1 MNIPTLSDE
10 IALAVDD
17 YIAVITID
25 RPSKLNAM
33 TPAMAADLVTAV
45 RYCNDSDDV
54 RAVVL
59 TGAGAKSFS
68 VGSDIT
74 ALDSYSTPWDFRNR
88 TDYCDA
94 IRRLLKP
101 TIAAVN
107 GYALGGGLET
117 ALSCDI
123 RIASSTAKFG
133 APEVKL
139 GWIGGGGMTAFL
151 SSAAGPSNAALMLMT
166 GDPIDAQRA
175 LDWHLVSEVVAPQD
189 LLEHAIAIARTIA
202 TRAPIAAET
211 AKVNLRAAANMSEDQ
226 ALEYERDLQTICFAT
241 DDAAEG
247 RRAFAENDHPAS
259 GGVDH
264 LMTAIQRARTQTWPP
279 TAEVSLPTDHQR
291 ATLVGRV
298 FRVDAGGPSVVT
310 VRDGELV
317 DITVTF
323 ATMRDLAEH
332 PDPAKAVRSAEG
344 TPIGSLADALTAT
357 PPEHTAPDR
366 HRLLCPIDL
375 QAVKAAGV
383 TFVASMLER
392 MIEERSRGDAER
404 AEHFRRHIVELTGA
418 HLADITPGSEAAAQL
433 KELLVA
439 EDAWSQYLEVGIGP
453 DAEIFTKTAPMA
465 SVGTAVDIGVHP
477 RSTWN
482 NPEPEVVLLV
492 SSTNRIVGA
501 TLGNDVNLRDFEGRS
516 ALLLTK
522 AKDNNASCAV
532 GPFVRLFDDSFDLE
546 HRAALRSRAA
556 GGRPRRL
563 PPQRTVLDEADQP

>member
-1 MNIPTLSDE
+1 
-10 IALAVDD
+10 
-17 YIAVITID
+17 
-25 RPSKLNAM
+25 
-33 TPAMAADLVTAV
+33 
-45 RYCNDSDDV
+45 
-54 RAVVL
+54 
-59 TGAGAKSFS
+59 
-68 VGSDIT
+68 
-74 ALDSYSTPWDFRNR
+74 
-88 TDYCDA
+88 
-94 IRRLLKP
+94 
-101 TIAAVN
+101 
-107 GYALGGGLET
+107 
-117 ALSCDI
+117 
-123 RIASSTAKFG
+123 
-133 APEVKL
+133 
-139 GWIGGGGMTAFL
+139 MTA
-151 SSAAGPSNAALMLMT
+151 T
-166 GDPIDAQRA
+166 HR
-175 LDWHLVSEVVAPQD
+175 V
-189 LLEHAIAIARTIA
+189 
-202 TRAPIAAET
+202 
-211 AKVNLRAAANMSEDQ
+211 
-226 ALEYERDLQTICFAT
+226 
-241 DDAAEG
+241 
-247 RRAFAENDHPAS
+247 
-259 GGVDH
+259 
-264 LMTAIQRARTQTWPP
+264 RTQTWPP

-332 PDPAKAVRSAEG
+332 PDPANAVRSAEG
-344 TPIGSLADALTAT
+344 TPIGSLAEALTAT
-357 PPEHTAPDR
+357 PPEHTTPDR

-532 GPFVRLFDDSFDLE
+532 GPFVRLFDDSFDLDTVRHCE
-546 HRAALRSRAA
+546 VELRVEGRDGYLLNGRSSMKQISREPQELVRQLTATHQYPDGAALFLGTMFAPTDDRDVPGQGFTHHVDDLVTISSPGLGALVNRVRTSDRVAPWTYGATDLFRNLASRK
-556 GGRPRRL
+556 L
-563 PPQRTVLDEADQP
+563 L